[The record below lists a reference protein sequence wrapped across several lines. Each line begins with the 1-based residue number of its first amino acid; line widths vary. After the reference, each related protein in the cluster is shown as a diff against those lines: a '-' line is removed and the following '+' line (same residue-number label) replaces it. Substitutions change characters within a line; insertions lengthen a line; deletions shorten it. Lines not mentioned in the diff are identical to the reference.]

1 MEDLSS
7 ETNDDI
13 VKSEEAQGSS
23 SAPEE
28 ALRRLRR
35 AGSFSTANSVW
46 YTSGADI
53 KYFYYQS
60 RYFWANCIKFLYAS
74 TAVLRNV
81 QAEELL
87 ESDRYIDVISIY
99 WRLTICR
106 MTRYRSVK
114 NKKRERGRNLKYSSY
129 IPTSRWRF
137 PPVYYKSAD
146 KSDDIYISERSLSF
160 YSELIL

>member
-13 VKSEEAQGSS
+13 VKSEGAQGSS

-53 KYFYYQS
+53 KYFHYQS
-60 RYFWANCIKFLYAS
+60 RDSWANLHQVFIREHGGLAKYPGRRLAS
-74 TAVLRNV
+74 GT
-81 QAEELL
+81 
-87 ESDRYIDVISIY
+87 
-99 WRLTICR
+99 
-106 MTRYRSVK
+106 
-114 NKKRERGRNLKYSSY
+114 
-129 IPTSRWRF
+129 
-137 PPVYYKSAD
+137 
-146 KSDDIYISERSLSF
+146 
-160 YSELIL
+160 